1 MVRQDSLGKMS
12 SRLICSIIVFACAA
26 CCLPIQA
33 ATGTLLP
40 QGVGYPRLVRLAHGP
55 AASNGWIVASTTG
68 KLFLSKDDGKT
79 FTFLANAPARE
90 GSRVRCCE
98 GLYELPQAVGNLPAG
113 TLIYSATYASG
124 ITPPP
129 AGAPVATRQRNPRE
143 EGIPAIEVY
152 TSSDQG
158 ATWTYH
164 STPVSGR
171 GEKGS
176 GGLWEPEFVVSRDGA
191 LVMFW
196 SDETYSCCSQ
206 KLSKIRT
213 VDGVTWKDSSD
224 VVATTTQADRPGM
237 IIVRRASDRRL
248 FYVLRDMWRSDN
260 GPEVRRLYR
269 ISRDGWNYG
278 NAHDPG
284 KRIETASG
292 QFFEHAPASIWS
304 PSPVSPNG
312 VILVV
317 GQVLHNAD
325 GSIAQQN
332 GRVLFMNAPLDGSGP
347 WTPIPAPVEVPI
359 SYGNPCPNYS
369 SALMPVQNGAA
380 LLEFASDFYALN
392 KCGMYF
398 AIKPWAEMMPNAQR
412 DVAVTIRNQAG
423 DDQNKWR
430 LHPTP

>member
-1 MVRQDSLGKMS
+1 MVRQESLGKIS
-12 SRLICSIIVFACAA
+12 WWLICGIVVCACVAF
-26 CCLPIQA
+26 CLPLQAKA

-55 AASNGWIVASTTG
+55 TASNGWIVVSTTG

-79 FTFLANAPARE
+79 FTFLTDAPARE

-98 GLYELPQAVGNLPAG
+98 GLYELPQAVGKLPAG
-113 TLIYSATYASG
+113 TLVYSATYASG

-129 AGAPVATRQRNPRE
+129 AGAPATPRQRNPRE
-143 EGIPAIEVY
+143 EGTPSIEVY

-158 ATWTYH
+158 TTWTYH

-176 GGLWEPEFVVSRDGA
+176 GGLWEPEFIVSRDGA

-237 IIVRRASDRRL
+237 IIVRRLPTGVYFMSYEICGDPKT
-248 FYVLRDMWRSDN
+248 
-260 GPEVRRLYR
+260 GPRCAAYYR

-278 NAHDPG
+278 NANDPG

-304 PSPVSPNG
+304 PSPISPNG
-312 VILVV
+312 VLLVV

-325 GSIAQQN
+325 GSVAQQN
-332 GRVLFMNAPLDGSGP
+332 GRVLFMNALLDGSGP

-359 SYGNPCPNYS
+359 SYDNPCPNYS

-398 AIKPWAEMMPNAQR
+398 ATKPWTEMVPN
-412 DVAVTIRNQAG
+412 VARTS
-423 DDQNKWR
+423 
-430 LHPTP
+430 P

>member
-1 MVRQDSLGKMS
+1 MVRQESLGKMS
-12 SRLICSIIVFACAA
+12 CRLICRIVVFASAA
-26 CCLPIQA
+26 CCLPLQA

-79 FTFLANAPARE
+79 FTFLTNAPARE

-98 GLYELPQAVGNLPAG
+98 GLYELPQAVGNLSAG
-113 TLIYSATYASG
+113 TLIYSATYSSG

-129 AGAPVATRQRNPRE
+129 PGAPVATRPRNLRE
-143 EGIPAIEVY
+143 DGTPAIEVY

-158 ATWTYH
+158 ATWIYH

-176 GGLWEPEFVVSRDGA
+176 GGLWEPEFIVSRDGA

-237 IIVRRASDRRL
+237 IIVRRLPTGVYFMSYEICGDPKT
-248 FYVLRDMWRSDN
+248 
-260 GPEVRRLYR
+260 GPKCAAYYR
-269 ISRDGWNYG
+269 ISRDGWSYG
-278 NAHDPG
+278 NANDPG

-304 PSPVSPNG
+304 PSPISPNG
-312 VILVV
+312 VLLVV
-317 GQVLHNAD
+317 GQVLHNGD
-325 GSIAQQN
+325 GSVAQQN
-332 GRVLFMNAPLDGSGP
+332 GKVLFMNALLDGSGP

-359 SYGNPCPNYS
+359 SYDNPCPNYS
-369 SALMPVQNGAA
+369 SALMPVQDGAA

-398 AIKPWAEMMPNAQR
+398 ATKPWAEMMANAQR
-412 DVAVTIRNQAG
+412 TSQ
-423 DDQNKWR
+423 
-430 LHPTP
+430 

>member
-1 MVRQDSLGKMS
+1 MHVL
-12 SRLICSIIVFACAA
+12 CAG
-26 CCLPIQA
+26 CRRKQKRRPN
-33 ATGTLLP
+33 GTLIP
-40 QGVGYPRLVRLAHGP
+40 QSGVYPRLVRLAYGP
-55 AASNGWIVASTTG
+55 TASNGWIIASSSS

-79 FTFLANAPARE
+79 FTLLAEAPAKE

-98 GLYELPQAVGNLPAG
+98 GIYELPQAVGSMPAG
-113 TLIYSATYASG
+113 TLIYSATYNAGIAASPLG
-124 ITPPP
+124 VANGQGV
-129 AGAPVATRQRNPRE
+129 AGANRPRN
-143 EGIPAIEVY
+143 EGIPAIEIY

-158 ATWTYH
+158 AHWKYH

-176 GGLWEPEFVVSRDGA
+176 GGLWEPEFIVSRDGA

-213 VDGVTWKDSSD
+213 TDGETWKDSSD

-237 IIVRRASDRRL
+237 IIVRRLPGNVYFMTYEICGDP
-248 FYVLRDMWRSDN
+248 MT
-260 GPEVRRLYR
+260 GPKCAAYYR

-278 NAHDPG
+278 NANNPG
-284 KRIETASG
+284 KRIETAEG

-304 PSPVSPNG
+304 PSPISVNG

-325 GSIAQQN
+325 GSVAPQN
-332 GRVLFMNAPLDGSGP
+332 GKVLFMNPLLDGSGP
-347 WTPIPAPVEVPI
+347 WTPIPAPVEVPH
-359 SYGNPCPNYS
+359 SYDNPCPNYS
-369 SALMPVQNGAA
+369 SALLPVQDGAA
-380 LLEFASDFYALN
+380 LLEIATDFYALN

-398 AIKPWAEMMPNAQR
+398 STKPWAEILPTAQKT
-412 DVAVTIRNQAG
+412 A
-423 DDQNKWR
+423 
-430 LHPTP
+430 H